1 MDSINTAL
9 QVLSVL
15 KATEELNKLQ
25 LRIMLELHGRLYE
38 ALVHELANVAGVSA
52 PAISRSVDELEKLGY
67 TKRIRDEKED
77 RRRVYVRLT
86 NKGNKFIE
94 SALA

>member
-1 MDSINTAL
+1 MDSINKAL

-25 LRIMLELHGRLYE
+25 LRIVLELHGRLYE
-38 ALVHELANVAGVSA
+38 ALVHELAKTADVSA

-67 TKRIRDEKED
+67 VKRIRDEKED
-77 RRRVYVRLT
+77 RRRVYVTLT
-86 NKGNKFIE
+86 NKGSKFVE
-94 SALA
+94 GALA

>member
-1 MDSINTAL
+1 MDSINKAL

-25 LRIMLELHGRLYE
+25 LRIVLELHGRLDE

-67 TKRIRDEKED
+67 AKRIRDEKED

>member
-1 MDSINTAL
+1 MDSINKAL

-25 LRIMLELHGRLYE
+25 LRIVLELHGRLDE

-67 TKRIRDEKED
+67 VKRIRDEKED

-86 NKGNKFIE
+86 NKGDKFIE
-94 SALA
+94 GALE

>member
-1 MDSINTAL
+1 MDSINKAL
-9 QVLSVL
+9 QVLNVL

-25 LRIMLELHGRLYE
+25 LRIMLELYGRLDE
-38 ALVHELANVAGVSA
+38 ALVNELANVAGVSA

>member
-1 MDSINTAL
+1 MDSINKAL
-9 QVLSVL
+9 KVLSVL

-25 LRIMLELHGRLYE
+25 LRIALELYAIEE

-67 TKRIRDEKED
+67 VKRIRDEKED
-77 RRRVYVRLT
+77 RRRVYVTLT
-86 NKGNKFIE
+86 NKGSKFVE
-94 SALA
+94 GALA

>member
-1 MDSINTAL
+1 MDSINKAL

-25 LRIMLELHGRLYE
+25 LRIVLELHGRLDE

-52 PAISRSVDELEKLGY
+52 PAISRSLDELEKLGY
-67 TKRIRDEKED
+67 VKRIRDEKED

>member
-1 MDSINTAL
+1 MDSINKAL

-15 KATEELNKLQ
+15 KTTEELNKLQ
-25 LRIMLELHGRLYE
+25 LRIVLELHGRLDE

-67 TKRIRDEKED
+67 VKRIRDEKED

>member
-1 MDSINTAL
+1 MDSINKAL
-9 QVLSVL
+9 KVLSVL

-25 LRIMLELHGRLYE
+25 LRIVLELHGRLDE
-38 ALVHELANVAGVSA
+38 ALVHELADAAGVSA

-67 TKRIRDEKED
+67 VKRIRDEKED
-77 RRRVYVRLT
+77 RRRVYVTLT